1 MPRRSELGKMGASR
15 LVVASMRP
23 RCDAAEYLLEHPQRA
38 DRAVASM
45 RPWRDAAENDQVLA
59 GRGAVQ
65 GASMRPRRDAAE
77 SFLEYTTVAG
87 GPTLQFG
94 RGVMPRRAVLSD
106 TDAGWYLMFQ

>member
-1 MPRRSELGKMGASR
+1 
-15 LVVASMRP
+15 
-23 RCDAAEYLLEHPQRA
+23 
-38 DRAVASM
+38 
-45 RPWRDAAENDQVLA
+45 
-59 GRGAVQ
+59 
-65 GASMRPRRDAAE
+65 MRPRRDAAE